1 MEENPIDA
9 TPALTP
15 LPKRKINKR
24 FIYLVLAIL
33 ILSILFIGFKALNS
47 NSSKTENLQSIPSE
61 STPSIPTDTPTPI
74 ATETPTPTNTPTP
87 KLTSSPVDKQTGLDR
102 SNLTVMVEN
111 GSGEEGVAGKASD
124 ILKNLGY
131 DVSGTQNADNFD
143 YTNVTIQ
150 VKSASSDYLTLLKK
164 DLGFDYTI
172 DSATS
177 DLPDS
182 FSSDALV
189 IIGK

>member
-1 MEENPIDA
+1 MEGNPLEIN
-9 TPALTP
+9 PPSSLS
-15 LPKRKINKR
+15 KRKINKR
-24 FIYLVLAIL
+24 FIYLVLAIFVLL
-33 ILSILFIGFKALNS
+33 IVFISYKALNS
-47 NSSKTENLQSIPSE
+47 KKSQNLQSIQSQPIPSV
-61 STPSIPTDTPTPI
+61 PTDTPTPVE
-74 ATETPTPTNTPTP
+74 TSTPTPTITPTP
-87 KLTSSPVDKQTGLDR
+87 KPAGNPVDSQTGLDR
-102 SNLTVMVEN
+102 SRLSVTVEN

-131 DVSGTQNADNFD
+131 NVVSTQNADNFD

-150 VKSASSDYLTLLKK
+150 VKFSFGDYLELLKK
-164 DLGFDYTI
+164 DLGFYYAI
-172 DSATS
+172 QKATS